1 MITLLLDTNI
11 LHQEGL
17 ASGNMQLLRRLV
29 DASHVEIFIP
39 ELVKKEFIT
48 RRVMESKERLKDAQ
62 NSLSTVEKKVSK
74 TSEAQAKTNEALSYI
89 KEIEGIIEDVI
100 YQDFA
105 QWENDLSVNILPF
118 NPEDMVVVLEE
129 YFSGGGVYRKP
140 KSREDIPDA
149 IINKS
154 IDALIAEK
162 RKITVAIK
170 DGTFKKHLS
179 KDQRIMI
186 VDSLDEFLNLEPNTN
201 KISELDSLSAKT
213 GEVVEYFSSE
223 AFNILLHSYL
233 TKSSNEIEDIYLED
247 GDITIKDELEVDTFG
262 EQINYPQASTVQNLV
277 VEGVNHLSS
286 TSYSLKIS
294 FDAKATLNY
303 CAYYQGYIYI
313 AEDTY
318 REVSMESM
326 NGDGICDLSE
336 LFNFKF
342 HGHIEIEFQDDLDVD
357 AIKTHSRYLG
367 SDGNPINVVIDIDKA
382 EIVNA

>member
-162 RKITVAIK
+162 RTDRK
-170 DGTFKKHLS
+170 S
-179 KDQRIMI
+179 
-186 VDSLDEFLNLEPNTN
+186 
-201 KISELDSLSAKT
+201 
-213 GEVVEYFSSE
+213 VV
-223 AFNILLHSYL
+223 
-233 TKSSNEIEDIYLED
+233 
-247 GDITIKDELEVDTFG
+247 
-262 EQINYPQASTVQNLV
+262 
-277 VEGVNHLSS
+277 
-286 TSYSLKIS
+286 
-294 FDAKATLNY
+294 
-303 CAYYQGYIYI
+303 
-313 AEDTY
+313 
-318 REVSMESM
+318 
-326 NGDGICDLSE
+326 
-336 LFNFKF
+336 
-342 HGHIEIEFQDDLDVD
+342 
-357 AIKTHSRYLG
+357 
-367 SDGNPINVVIDIDKA
+367 
-382 EIVNA
+382 